1 MYVEKDLADMVISPM
16 HLLVLTMYVVR
27 ALKLSLQWDYHLIK
41 DLVALVMRLMSN
53 TNHCAPYTDSTIPIV
68 SMLCFDAAILAGI

>member
-27 ALKLSLQWDYHLIK
+27 ALKLSLKWDYHLIK
-41 DLVALVMRLMSN
+41 DLVALVMRN
-53 TNHCAPYTDSTIPIV
+53 
-68 SMLCFDAAILAGI
+68 